1 MGLMLCRSA
10 GIGIVSEKKI
20 PDRIQIQRSKF
31 VKGIGERPPEANQ
44 IKSEK
49 EREVIP
55 WEIKE
60 Q

>member
-1 MGLMLCRSA
+1 MLRQSA

-31 VKGIGERPPEANQ
+31 IKGIGERTQ
-44 IKSEK
+44 RRIKSEE
-49 EREVIP
+49 EREAIP

>member
-1 MGLMLCRSA
+1 MLCRSA
-10 GIGIVSEKKI
+10 GIGIVREKNI

-44 IKSEK
+44 IR